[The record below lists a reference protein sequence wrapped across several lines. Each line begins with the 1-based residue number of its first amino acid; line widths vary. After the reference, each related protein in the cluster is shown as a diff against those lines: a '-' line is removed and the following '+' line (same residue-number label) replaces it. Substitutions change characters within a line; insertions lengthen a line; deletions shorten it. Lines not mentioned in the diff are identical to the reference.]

1 MPVRMINRRMQKHRP
16 LGVTIIAILTIIEG
30 ILLLLGGV
38 SLIAVGALI
47 SVAPHTTT
55 ANILLVPQFFGVIP
69 AAIGTVLLEI
79 GIAYLVMFYGL
90 LKGKGW
96 AWTITIILVVIGIA
110 IQIIST
116 TSAAVFSASL
126 VSSSLSNNVNT
137 FLSGIIGGIIAI
149 AINVVVVY
157 YLYRP
162 NVKAYFGKA
171 HPPEI
176 K

>member
-1 MPVRMINRRMQKHRP
+1 VIKIVVKHRMQKHRP
-16 LGVTIIAILTIIEG
+16 LGVTIIAILIIIEG
-30 ILLLLGGV
+30 ILLILGGV
-38 SLIAVGALI
+38 FLVGVGVLI
-47 SVAPHTTT
+47 SFAPHNTTVST
-55 ANILLVPQFFGVIP
+55 LLVPKFFGVIP
-69 AAIGTVLLEI
+69 TAIGTLLLEI
-79 GIAYLVMFYGL
+79 GIGLLVMFYGL

-116 TSAAVFSASL
+116 TSGAVFSASIT
-126 VSSSLSNNVNT
+126 SSRSSNADTVI
-137 FLSGIIGGIIAI
+137 SGIIGGIIAI

-162 NVKAYFGKA
+162 NVKAFFGKA
-171 HPPEI
+171 HTPEI

>member
-1 MPVRMINRRMQKHRP
+1 MQKHRP
-16 LGVTIIAILTIIEG
+16 LGVTIIAILIIIEG
-30 ILLLLGGV
+30 IILLFGGV
-38 SLIAVGALI
+38 FLLAVGALI
-47 SVAPHTTT
+47 AVAPT
-55 ANILLVPQFFGVIP
+55 AKILLVPQFFGVIP
-69 AAIGTVLLEI
+69 AAIGSLLLEI
-79 GIAYLVMFYGL
+79 AIAYLVMFYGL

-96 AWTITIILVVIGIA
+96 AWTITIILVFIGIA

-116 TSAAVFSASL
+116 TSGAVFSASL
-126 VSSSLSNNVNT
+126 ISTSRSNNANT
-137 FLSGIIGGIIAI
+137 VISGIIGGIIAI

-162 NVKAYFGKA
+162 NVKEYFGKA